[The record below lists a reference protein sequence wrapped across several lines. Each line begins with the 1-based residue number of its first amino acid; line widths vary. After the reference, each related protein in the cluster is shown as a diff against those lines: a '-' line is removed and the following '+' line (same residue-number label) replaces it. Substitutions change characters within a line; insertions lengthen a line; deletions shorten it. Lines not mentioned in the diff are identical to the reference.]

1 VRGPRTP
8 QSTRH
13 RNRSGG
19 HVSMS
24 PAGLARV
31 NQSPCHVS
39 SSRVQMT
46 PSRRELPSGFVSQLA
61 STASPHSVC
70 ATPTVRS
77 VSGSDTRSPISMRVR
92 TLFSALPISISYN
105 LCEQI
110 GEGTFSTVYLAEDS
124 KKRTQ
129 LALKHLVPTSKPSR
143 IMMEAKC
150 MRTAGGHKNV
160 VQLVGVWR
168 VGGDVVLAMPY
179 LNHCKF
185 IDLVAKIELEEV
197 KLYIANLLSALEH
210 IHKLGIIHR
219 DIKPSNFLYDRQAK
233 KFSLVDFGLAQ
244 LESELTAG
252 CGTGSRGG
260 KRKLESPGDMS
271 SKKPRA
277 PLSDST
283 AKLNCVRSPKARILR
298 EHRSPG
304 LRRSP
309 RKLINLAEVARVENL
324 TSSISP
330 INININ
336 IGDLPKRLNF
346 GGTTPKKQLSNSN
359 TPVRCSPRKLSL
371 ANKGGI
377 STLKIAN
384 NSIISPDLAT
394 ATPSPT
400 LTRSP
405 SFSLLDPTASGQSQ
419 PTDVPGRTPML
430 RASMTS
436 HCSSVL
442 PRYEAN
448 TTPLSSTSHV
458 SSISC
463 TCPGQL
469 TVCHT
474 CQSLPHLHAARA
486 GTPGFRPPEV
496 LLKCRTQTVAVD
508 MWAAGVILLS
518 IFSRSYPFFRSPDDM
533 TALAEL
539 ISLFGSEAIQNVAK
553 RYKRKIIASHIKE
566 GGDLGQICK
575 DLGER
580 AATGE
585 SPPPCLVTEE
595 GIDLLRRLL
604 DIDHQERVSA
614 SVALTHGF
622 LKNVPH

>member
-1 VRGPRTP
+1 MEFGRGPGTPSNGGLAVRGPRTP

-39 SSRVQMT
+39 SSRTVHVT
-46 PSRRELPSGFVSQLA
+46 PSRRDLPSGFVSQLA

-92 TLFSALPISISYN
+92 TLFSALPISGRYN

-124 KKRTQ
+124 KKQTQ

-150 MRTAGGHKNV
+150 MRTAGGHPNV

-168 VGGDVVLAMPY
+168 IGGDVVLAMPY

-197 KLYIANLLSALEH
+197 KLYIANLLSALGH

-260 KRKLESPGDMS
+260 KRKLESSGEIS

-283 AKLNCVRSPKARILR
+283 AKLNCSRSPRARILR

-309 RKLINLAEVARVENL
+309 RKLINLAEVARVENI
-324 TSSISP
+324 TSTISP
-330 INININ
+330 VNIN

-346 GGTTPKKQLSNSN
+346 GGTTPKKQLSNSA

-371 ANKGGI
+371 SNKSGM

-384 NSIISPDLAT
+384 NSIISPDL

-419 PTDVPGRTPML
+419 PTDIPGKNNL
-430 RASMTS
+430 IFYWKGS
-436 HCSSVL
+436 HPRSV
-442 PRYEAN
+442 N
-448 TTPLSSTSHV
+448 SN
-458 SSISC
+458 
-463 TCPGQL
+463 
-469 TVCHT
+469 
-474 CQSLPHLHAARA
+474 
-486 GTPGFRPPEV
+486 
-496 LLKCRTQTVAVD
+496 LLEHHD
-508 MWAAGVILLS
+508 
-518 IFSRSYPFFRSPDDM
+518 
-533 TALAEL
+533 
-539 ISLFGSEAIQNVAK
+539 
-553 RYKRKIIASHIKE
+553 
-566 GGDLGQICK
+566 
-575 DLGER
+575 
-580 AATGE
+580 
-585 SPPPCLVTEE
+585 
-595 GIDLLRRLL
+595 
-604 DIDHQERVSA
+604 
-614 SVALTHGF
+614 
-622 LKNVPH
+622 